1 MSGDFSYPI
10 SAILRGDST
19 VTTQFVDEYFP
30 VLIQIAKKSLFGI
43 DLRVVNEE
51 DIVQSAFRRFF
62 NRAQDNQFT
71 EIKTN
76 GELVALLKK
85 ITRDRAI
92 DLIRH
97 QRTLKNGRGKVKG
110 ESGLIARFGEKGSGE
125 VEDTRGA
132 MALEEALNLEF
143 ESLLNQL
150 EDSELQ
156 RIALLR
162 FEGYG
167 NKEIADELDCSLRS
181 VERRLQLI
189 RRIWE
194 EQSPSE

>member
-1 MSGDFSYPI
+1 M
-10 SAILRGDST
+10 
-19 VTTQFVDEYFP
+19 
-30 VLIQIAKKSLFGI
+30 
-43 DLRVVNEE
+43 EE
-51 DIVQSAFRRFF
+51 AR
-62 NRAQDNQFT
+62 
-71 EIKTN
+71 
-76 GELVALLKK
+76 
-85 ITRDRAI
+85 
-92 DLIRH
+92 
-97 QRTLKNGRGKVKG
+97 KG

-125 VEDTRGA
+125 VEDMRGA
-132 MALEEALNLEF
+132 MAIEEALNLEF